1 MLSEAIAKHLLS
13 PGAVAE
19 TVGTGTSSGTG
30 TGGRARSRSR
40 SRSTVH
46 SGGSGRRTTA
56 LAAHVRRN
64 VGSVLGRLLAALAQA
79 EAAHV
84 ELISHVGKNRVSG
97 RVGDGKNAGS

>member
-13 PGAVAE
+13 PGAVTE
-19 TVGTGTSSGTG
+19 TVGTGAG
-30 TGGRARSRSR
+30 TGGRARARSR
-40 SRSTVH
+40 TAVH
-46 SGGSGRRTTA
+46 SGGSGRRTA

>member
-1 MLSEAIAKHLLS
+1 LLSEAIAKHLLS

-19 TVGTGTSSGTG
+19 TVGTGTG
-30 TGGRARSRSR
+30 TGGRARARSRSR
-40 SRSTVH
+40 SRSAVH
-46 SGGSGRRTTA
+46 SGGSGRRTA

-97 RVGDGKNAGS
+97 RVGDGRNAGS